1 MSITLDKFYMKNTS
15 EMKFAARAFA
25 MCVVVV
31 FVSITSSIYTRFLYT
46 FSHIPFLTFFPS
58 ASSSVNRLSDVI
70 ASNNSSSAAV
80 FRITSDIMFDT
91 MNSMDLKI
99 TEVVKE

>member
-1 MSITLDKFYMKNTS
+1 MKLAT
-15 EMKFAARAFA
+15 RAFA
-25 MCVVVV
+25 ISVVVAL
-31 FVSITSSIYTRFLYT
+31 VSITSSIYTRLSYT
-46 FSHIPFLTFFPS
+46 FSHMPFLTFLPSTS
-58 ASSSVNRLSDVI
+58 ASTSVNRLSDAI
-70 ASNNSSSAAV
+70 ASNNSTSGTV